1 MSGPSVGPGSAPLE
15 RPAST
20 ASARAAH
27 VPPGGLTPQQAR
39 DRVLR
44 RWANLLGLGGL
55 VPFFCLALV
64 AIATDPDYARM
75 AVLAQIQYAV
85 TILSFIGALHWGIA
99 LAGHGMSAARTRT
112 ALVWSVVP
120 SLYAFFATIAPE
132 LVPQTSIGSAHA
144 TLLLLAIGFVGA
156 WIVDQRMYRGHP
168 VPAWFPRLRG
178 LLTAGATLSVL
189 VTLFG

>member
-1 MSGPSVGPGSAPLE
+1 MSRPGDGLTPLSSE
-15 RPAST
+15 RAGTVQP
-20 ASARAAH
+20 RAAH

-55 VPFFCLALV
+55 IPFFFLALV
-64 AIATDPDYARM
+64 AVAADPDYARM
-75 AVLAQIQYAV
+75 AVLAQIQYGV

-120 SLYAFFATIAPE
+120 SLYAFFATVAPE
-132 LVPQTSIGSAHA
+132 LVPEPAIGPAHA
-144 TLLLLAIGFVGA
+144 TLLLLAIGFVAA
-156 WIVDQRMYRGHP
+156 WIIDQRMYRGHP

-189 VTLFG
+189 LTLFG

>member
-1 MSGPSVGPGSAPLE
+1 MSRLSSDPTSVPNKGSA
-15 RPAST
+15 
-20 ASARAAH
+20 SAPPPAAH
-27 VPPGGLTPQQAR
+27 VPPGGSTPQQAR

-55 VPFFCLALV
+55 VPFFGLALV
-64 AIATDPDYARM
+64 AVVADPDYARM

-132 LVPQTSIGSAHA
+132 LVPEPSIGPAHA
-144 TLLLLAIGFVGA
+144 TLLLLAIGFVCA
-156 WIVDQRMYRGHP
+156 WIVDQRIYRGHP

-189 VTLFG
+189 LTLLG